1 MVDKLQKHNIKGK
14 NITISSKNS
23 LEEKYKY
30 LDEKYVELKNKIINN
45 NNIYNLNKDFTIMTP
60 KYIKVKGKD
69 YFMGARLEFNIIQK
83 EKQKEIKQKNNKK
96 KELNENLIKTNDYD
110 DFDYNDNEIF
120 EINNKHQDEDN
131 NNILKE
137 DIFENNNN
145 VNDDNIFKVT
155 GENTKIIIIQP
166 NEPPLLKKKGVHLLL
181 QMHFQ
186 KKNIKKFD

>member
-14 NITISSKNS
+14 NITIRSKTS

-166 NEPPLLKKKGVHLLL
+166 NEPPLLKKKRGP
-181 QMHFQ
+181 FTITNAFS
-186 KKNIKKFD
+186 KKKYKKI

>member
-166 NEPPLLKKKGVHLLL
+166 NEPPLLKKKRGLFTITNAFL
-181 QMHFQ
+181 
-186 KKNIKKFD
+186 KKKYKKIF

>member
-1 MVDKLQKHNIKGK
+1 MVDKLQKNNIKGK
-14 NITISSKNS
+14 NIATSTKSY
-23 LEEKYKY
+23 LEEKYKN
-30 LDEKYVELKNKIINN
+30 LDEKYIELKNKIKNN
-45 NNIYNLNKDFTIMTP
+45 KNIYNLNKNFTILTP
-60 KYIKVKGKD
+60 KNIKIEGKD

-83 EKQKEIKQKNNKK
+83 EVKPKINK

-110 DFDYNDNEIF
+110 DFDYNENEF
-120 EINNKHQDEDN
+120 VEINNKYHDEDNN

-166 NEPPLLKKKGVHLLL
+166 NETPLLKKKRGP
-181 QMHFQ
+181 FTITNAFS
-186 KKNIKKFD
+186 KKKIKKVD

>member
-14 NITISSKNS
+14 NITISSKTS

-166 NEPPLLKKKGVHLLL
+166 NEPPLLKYKCL
-181 QMHFQ
+181 
-186 KKNIKKFD
+186 IK